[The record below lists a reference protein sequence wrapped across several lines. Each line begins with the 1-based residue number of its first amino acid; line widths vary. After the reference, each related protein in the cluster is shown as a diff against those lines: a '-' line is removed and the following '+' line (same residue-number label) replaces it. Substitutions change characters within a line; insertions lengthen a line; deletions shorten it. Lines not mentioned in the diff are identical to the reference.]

1 MSYHDR
7 VLKLRRKK
15 HRTAFEFH
23 FEDLFTEEE
32 WLNMSIKN
40 VKRRKSF

>member
-1 MSYHDR
+1 M
-7 VLKLRRKK
+7 K

-32 WLNMSIKN
+32 WLNMSLKERQ
-40 VKRRKSF
+40 KEEKALEAQLRK